1 MCVSARCVCV
11 VWSHELSDVGSSY
24 LGAVRGRRF
33 RHCAKKEKGRFS
45 RRNFCRNIGNS
56 YSPIPT
62 VQYRKFVP
70 TTHQRSSIGLSRL
83 SRPSRN
89 DETLANLSFG
99 LSSRMD

>member
-33 RHCAKKEKGRFS
+33 RHCAEKEKGRFS
-45 RRNFCRNIGNS
+45 RRNFCR
-56 YSPIPT
+56 IPT